1 MSSPE
6 QRILSARAAICPH
19 ARTTLA
25 GQEGLEPP
33 TAGFGDRDSSQL
45 SYCPVAARPRPVL
58 PTMVLRART
67 SHLVDRHQLLKCTL
81 PEPPPSNHSRNRP
94 AVIHAQQRDPGTHSA
109 SRPAHPDP
117 PAAGPGNP
125 RAATWHGMPPWVH
138 GFLSAQ
144 DLDQD

>member
-45 SYCPVAARPRPVL
+45 SYCPVAARPRQVL

-81 PEPPPSNHSRNRP
+81 PEPPPSNHSRNKPGCATRTTTRP
-94 AVIHAQQRDPGTHSA
+94 PHSFRTPPPAGPKPVSSHLARDATMDAWLPLSTG
-109 SRPAHPDP
+109 SRPA
-117 PAAGPGNP
+117 
-125 RAATWHGMPPWVH
+125 R
-138 GFLSAQ
+138 
-144 DLDQD
+144 